1 MRLEAMPLTADQ
13 IQASLAAQRM
23 LADPALEAVLRR
35 IETEEAQRAV
45 YMSDAG
51 MREESRQLVLAITR
65 LRAELLYDAELPDAE
80 RRQQGLSDS
89 LE

>member
-1 MRLEAMPLTADQ
+1 MPLTSDQ
-13 IQASLAAQRM
+13 IQQALAAQRM

-35 IETEEAQRAV
+35 IETDETQRAI
-45 YMSDAG
+45 YISDPAT
-51 MREESRQLVLAITR
+51 REDARQLVLAVTR
-65 LRAELLYDAELPDAE
+65 LRAELLYDAELPDAD